1 MTTFILSSMIAFA
14 LYELLAFSEWPYGQ
28 SFFNYCRDTL
38 GLSEGSTRA
47 LRKVVQSLIV
57 LVILLAVLTVHK
69 LSSSIEALARSEVS
83 IIFGFVF
90 GTLSA
95 IWVNSVVVHSANED
109 LSRGQIF
116 AAIGLGLLFILGVL
130 GSEGPGVIRQ
140 YAKSLTSLKL
150 GVAELSFSAK
160 EQGGRDRIAS
170 TAPSGI
176 AGTYVAGGSNGLQN
190 LTVLNKIIERD
201 REYLNVVF
209 TPKPL
214 ISPIA
219 DLINS
224 EQFATATIA
233 KPLNCLL
240 VWFRKTADPGP
251 VEKYLSA
258 YSDAFR
264 RLEALNTTAN
274 AQDGAMDRAARQAE
288 LNGVSFDLIRN
299 GLGMALDI
307 LQSTTSGDVLE
318 DCKEWFEI
326 YCKPDKSRPINEQR
340 NYTREC
346 LRRELNE
353 LTSPA
358 EASKTDNVRDRLS
371 YLVKNLD
378 EMIAPSWSTK
388 GRGLEEQP
396 YFAISRSSLM
406 TQLGRHE
413 AAAAILDSWLQSHPR
428 SSKERKDEYKRNPA
442 LLIRDEWFVLR
453 VRSML
458 AAYVEEWLEDQNAKA
473 ATIVRNEHLRN
484 LQATIDG
491 FKTRLLKADF
501 FKKLNDACRTK
512 CEPVFKRPETCE
524 SDEPFARVALW
535 RRLYSSYITMEYT
548 YIHRAL
554 EHPDYEK
561 FAETVNDNARRLVNF
576 DLSCGTDQP
585 EPAVVY
591 GQSLLGFAENA
602 VAYARLRAKSDD
614 KIAQQKRLDEAE
626 RAVRFGLQIVDDL
639 AREARERAAQP
650 YLKRIAPSFSV
661 SVQEQLKQQLTQIE
675 KARIDLVE

>member
-1 MTTFILSSMIAFA
+1 MTTFILSSLIAFA
-14 LYELLAFSEWPYGQ
+14 LYELLAFAEWPSDQ
-28 SFFNYCRDTL
+28 SFFNFCRERL
-38 GLSEGSTRA
+38 NLNEAAARA
-47 LRKVVQSLIV
+47 MRKILQSLIV
-57 LVILLAVLTVHK
+57 IAILLAVLTVHK
-69 LSSSIEALARSEVS
+69 LSSPIDALARSEVN

-90 GTLSA
+90 GPLFA

-116 AAIGLGLLFILGVL
+116 AAVGLGLLFILGVL
-130 GSEGPGVIRQ
+130 GSEGPGAIRQ
-140 YAKSLTSLKL
+140 YAKSVTSLKL
-150 GVAELSFSAK
+150 GVAELSFAAK

-201 REYLNVVF
+201 REYLNVVL

-214 ISPIA
+214 ISPVD
-219 DLINS
+219 DLTNS
-224 EQFATATIA
+224 EQFATVMIA
-233 KPLNCLL
+233 PPLNCLFA
-240 VWFRKTADPGP
+240 WFRQTADPGP

-264 RLEALNTTAN
+264 RLEALNTAAN
-274 AQDGAMDRAARQAE
+274 AQDGTMDRAARQEE
-288 LNGVSFDLIRN
+288 LNSVSSDLIRN

-307 LQSTTSGDVLE
+307 LQSTTSSDVLK
-318 DCKEWFEI
+318 DCKVWFDI
-326 YCKPDKSRPINEQR
+326 YCKPDKLRSTNEQR
-340 NYTREC
+340 NYRREC
-346 LRRELNE
+346 LRKELNQ
-353 LTSPA
+353 LTLPA
-358 EASKTDNVRDRLS
+358 DASKPSKVPDRLS
-371 YLVKNLD
+371 YLVRKLD
-378 EMIAPSWSTK
+378 EMIAPSWSTT

-396 YFAISRSSLM
+396 YFAISRASLM

-413 AAAAILDSWLQSHPR
+413 AAAAILDNWLHSHPR
-428 SSKERKDEYKRNPA
+428 NSKERKDEYKQNPA

-458 AAYVEEWLEDQNAKA
+458 AAYVEEWLEDQNTKA

-491 FKTRLLKADF
+491 FKARLVKADF

-524 SDEPFARVALW
+524 SDESFARVALW
-535 RRLYSSYITMEYT
+535 RRLYSSYITMEYA

-561 FAETVNDNARRLVNF
+561 FAEAVNDKARRLVNF

-602 VAYARLRAKSDD
+602 VAYARLRAKVDNQS
-614 KIAQQKRLDEAE
+614 AQQKRLDEAE

-639 AREARERAAQP
+639 AREAQERPAEP

-661 SVQEQLKQQLTQIE
+661 SVQEQLKQQLTRIE
-675 KARIDLVE
+675 KARVDLAD